1 MLRMERLPRG
11 EWGPWLEANVEFTER
26 TAQRYIRWR
35 RRANL
40 GGFLEAALTAHVDT
54 LFPGP
59 EAQGFDFPR
68 RPRQ

>member
-1 MLRMERLPRG
+1 MTLAAGRERRAYG
-11 EWGPWLEANVEFTER
+11 RRNVQTTR
-26 TAQRYIRWR
+26 VAPPAAWR